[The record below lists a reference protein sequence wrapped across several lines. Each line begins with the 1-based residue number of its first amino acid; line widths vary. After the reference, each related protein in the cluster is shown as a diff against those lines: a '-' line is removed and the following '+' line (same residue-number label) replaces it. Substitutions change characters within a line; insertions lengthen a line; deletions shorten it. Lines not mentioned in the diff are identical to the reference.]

1 MHGGLS
7 YLGVAF
13 LAIWV
18 GISGYLLMLSR
29 RQRAIDRRLK
39 DLKGNEGPKDG
50 PGAG

>member
-18 GISGYLLMLSR
+18 GISGYLLTLSR

-39 DLKGNEGPKDG
+39 DLQSGTGHEDG
-50 PGAG
+50 SSAP

>member
-18 GISGYLLMLSR
+18 GISGYLLTLSR

-39 DLKGNEGPKDG
+39 ELQDNQGPKDG
-50 PGAG
+50 SGAD

>member
-18 GISGYLLMLSR
+18 GISGYLLVLSR
-29 RQRAIDRRLK
+29 RQRAIDRRLGELRSERP
-39 DLKGNEGPKDG
+39 DEGPD
-50 PGAG
+50 AR